1 MAGDT
6 QPERENWKDL
16 ALRIQQENDPLKVIE
31 LAHQLIARLDEEQT
45 SKCSTEIARLFLKL
59 CGIDPRPV
67 TLRTQKDELTG

>member
-1 MAGDT
+1 MARDT

-45 SKCSTEIARLFLKL
+45 STSVRQKL
-59 CGIDPRPV
+59 RV
-67 TLRTQKDELTG
+67 SS